1 MNNEAVAGSAWPP
14 ILRALRYRYFRWL
27 FAGQLVSLI
36 GTWVQNIALS
46 WLVYRLTGS
55 PVMLGIAS
63 FANLIPGL
71 IFSPFGGVIADRFDR
86 RHIIV
91 VMQSASAVLSLIM
104 GVLTLTGLIEVWHV
118 LVIGTLLGTS
128 SAFEIPARHALV
140 SELVERPDL
149 PNAIALN
156 TSAFNASRVVGPGIA
171 GVLVG
176 LIGEG
181 WCFLANAISFVPVI
195 AGLALLPMTLRARAL
210 HTTPALKAI
219 LEGFRYFARS
229 PPLRFTAILV
239 CGIGMAGNTYTTFMP
254 VFADQVL
261 HGGAHTLGWLMGAA
275 GFGALLGALGL
286 AARATHVGLSRWI
299 EFGAIGLGV
308 CLIGFS
314 WSPWLIPSLLLLV
327 GVGICWVLGST
338 SANTLFQSMVPDEMR
353 GRAVSI
359 YVMILMGGTPIGA
372 LLGGALA
379 EVIGVSWTTSIGGA
393 ICVGAGLWYG
403 KQMGRSGTARA
414 ATAPHTSGSH

>member
-1 MNNEAVAGSAWPP
+1 MNNEVVATTSWPP
-14 ILRALRYRYFRWL
+14 ILRAFRYRYFRWM

-55 PVMLGIAS
+55 PVMLGIAN
-63 FANLIPGL
+63 FANQIPGL

-86 RHIIV
+86 RRIII
-91 VMQSASAVLSLIM
+91 VMQSISAVLALIM
-104 GVLTLTGLIEVWHV
+104 GVLTLTGLVEVWHIF
-118 LVIGTLLGTS
+118 VIGTLLGTC

-156 TSAFNASRVVGPGIA
+156 TTAFNASRVVGPGIA

-195 AGLALLPMTLRARAL
+195 AGLAFLHMTLRERPVQ
-210 HTTPALKAI
+210 TMPAFKAI
-219 LEGFRYFARS
+219 FEGFGYFAKS
-229 PPLRFTAILV
+229 PPLRFTAIVV
-239 CGIGMAGNTYTTFMP
+239 CGIGIAGNGYTTFMP
-254 VFADQVL
+254 VFADKVL

-286 AARATHVGLSRWI
+286 ASRATHVGLSRWI

-308 CLIGFS
+308 CLIAFS
-314 WSPWLIPSLLLLV
+314 WSPWLPLSMLLLA

-338 SANTLFQSMVPDEMR
+338 SANTLFQSTVPDAMR

-393 ICVGAGLWYG
+393 ICVGAGVWYG
-403 KQMGRSGTARA
+403 KQMARLRA
-414 ATAPHTSGSH
+414 ARTTTTTAA